1 MFVFYHI
8 RLLMKLLSFNT
19 SRLNVCSRSLAVLYC
34 YIVYKYIYL
43 STRRVY
49 LCFFLFIL
57 FPQFIKDVKLVVAG
71 VEVTMICRPRDRKFH
86 V

>member
-57 FPQFIKDVKLVVAG
+57 FPRFIKDVKLVVAG